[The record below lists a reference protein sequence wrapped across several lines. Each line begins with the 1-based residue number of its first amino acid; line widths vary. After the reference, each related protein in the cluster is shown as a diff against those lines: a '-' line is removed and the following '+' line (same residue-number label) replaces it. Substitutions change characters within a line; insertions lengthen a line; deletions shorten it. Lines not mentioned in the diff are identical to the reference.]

1 MSSSNDANNLDTQAG
16 NIEGLHFPS
25 LEEILQTQRPA
36 PEPPLAE
43 TLPLEEQEA
52 LLYSVDDALKRANEG
67 DSAAFEG
74 MLDALSK
81 LWHCQSQFLLRA
93 TEALANGSRNPS
105 LRLVYG
111 RTGVLDFFLQLISSK
126 EIAESSLILHSL
138 RLIGNSCA
146 DTDENRATV
155 VNYIPAILQYLLQP
169 ELRQVIIPVVYNLCI
184 DYEPAQSQL
193 AANKIVYILLT
204 LVKDDAFQ
212 GNDALIDHVYELIE
226 LVGEQ
231 EQGVENSPDGTISL
245 LLAMTAAEPA
255 QFCILANCTAAYITN
270 TRFQDICISRRMVSD
285 ILSMLT
291 RSISF
296 DTAGSDDTQAIAQS
310 RLKINQAL
318 AELSASPRFA
328 MSYPLNSSLS
338 QTLRSWLNSP
348 EDQLQICACV
358 MLGNLARSD
367 EICVAMVKEQK
378 IHEELIAVLN
388 SNARGAALHS
398 ALGFLKNL
406 AIASD
411 NRIIIGKAG
420 IVPAIARLWAYE
432 TIPQVQLSA
441 TSITRQ
447 LVNSSVENISR
458 LLEPAEGEEAQSYLS
473 LLLALFKRTDS
484 IPIKTE
490 MGRIAAAICRTLIPR
505 YKAAGDCVLESLFTH
520 KDIALPLGAMVTQT
534 QWPVVRSEGWFAL
547 ALMASTKA
555 GSDAVVNC
563 LQNIDGFS
571 LIEQTLGAA
580 EPPETE
586 ADKVQWGKDRDNII
600 ILVQELLKDEVSL
613 LTANYT
619 QADRYPQADTV
630 DASWKITMQG
640 LMRRHVSKYLKQG
653 N

>member
-1 MSSSNDANNLDTQAG
+1 
-16 NIEGLHFPS
+16 
-25 LEEILQTQRPA
+25 
-36 PEPPLAE
+36 
-43 TLPLEEQEA
+43 
-52 LLYSVDDALKRANEG
+52 
-67 DSAAFEG
+67 
-74 MLDALSK
+74 
-81 LWHCQSQFLLRA
+81 
-93 TEALANGSRNPS
+93 
-105 LRLVYG
+105 
-111 RTGVLDFFLQLISSK
+111 
-126 EIAESSLILHSL
+126 
-138 RLIGNSCA
+138 
-146 DTDENRATV
+146 
-155 VNYIPAILQYLLQP
+155 
-169 ELRQVIIPVVYNLCI
+169 
-184 DYEPAQSQL
+184 
-193 AANKIVYILLT
+193 
-204 LVKDDAFQ
+204 
-212 GNDALIDHVYELIE
+212 
-226 LVGEQ
+226 
-231 EQGVENSPDGTISL
+231 
-245 LLAMTAAEPA
+245 MTAAEPA

-296 DTAGSDDTQAIAQS
+296 NTTGSDDAQAIAQS

-318 AELSASPRFA
+318 AELSASQHFA
-328 MSYPLNSSLS
+328 TSYPLNSSLS

-367 EICVAMVKEQK
+367 ETCVAMVKEQK

-447 LVNSSVENISR
+447 LVHSSVENISR
-458 LLEPAEGEEAQSYLS
+458 LLEPADGEEAQSYLS
-473 LLLALFKRTDS
+473 LLLALFKKTDS

-490 MGRIAAAICRTLIPR
+490 IGRITAAICRTLIPR
-505 YKAAGDCVLESLFTH
+505 YNAAGDCVLESLFTH
-520 KDIALPLGAMVTQT
+520 KDVALPLGAMVTQT

-555 GSDAVVNC
+555 GSDAVVSC

-580 EPPETE
+580 EPSETE

-600 ILVQELLKDEVSL
+600 ILVQELLKDGVSL
-613 LTANYT
+613 LTANFT
-619 QADRYPQADTV
+619 QTDRYPQADTI
-630 DASWKITMQG
+630 DASWKITMQD

>member
-1 MSSSNDANNLDTQAG
+1 
-16 NIEGLHFPS
+16 
-25 LEEILQTQRPA
+25 
-36 PEPPLAE
+36 
-43 TLPLEEQEA
+43 
-52 LLYSVDDALKRANEG
+52 VDDALKRANEG
-67 DSAAFEG
+67 DTAAFEG

-93 TEALANGSRNPS
+93 TETLANGSRNPS

-111 RTGVLDFFLQLISSK
+111 RTGILDFFLRLISSS
-126 EIAESSLILHSL
+126 EIVESSLVLHSL

-146 DTDENRATV
+146 DTDENRAIV
-155 VNYIPAILQYLLQP
+155 MNCIPAILQYLLQP
-169 ELRQVIIPVVYNLCI
+169 ELRQVVIPVVYNLCI

-193 AANKIVYILLT
+193 AANKIVYILLK

-212 GNDALIDHVYELIE
+212 GNDALIDYVYELIE

-231 EQGVENSPDGTISL
+231 EQGIENSPDGTISL

-270 TRFQDICISRRMVSD
+270 TRFQDICISRHMVSG

-291 RSISF
+291 RSLSF
-296 DTAGSDDTQAIAQS
+296 NTTGSDDAQAIAQS

-318 AELSASPRFA
+318 AELSASPLFA
-328 MSYPLNSSLS
+328 VSYPLNSSPS

-367 EICVAMVKEQK
+367 ETCVAMVKELK

-420 IVPAIARLWAYE
+420 IVPAIARLWTYE

-490 MGRIAAAICRTLIPR
+490 IGRITAAICRTLIPR
-505 YKAAGDCVLESLFTH
+505 YNAAGDSILESLFTH

-555 GSDAVVNC
+555 GSDAVVNG

-580 EPPETE
+580 EPSETKT
-586 ADKVQWGKDRDNII
+586 DKVQWGKDRDNII
-600 ILVQELLKDEVSL
+600 ILVQELLKDES
-613 LTANYT
+613 
-619 QADRYPQADTV
+619 DTV
-630 DASWKITMQG
+630 DASWKTTMQD
-640 LMRRHVSKYLKQG
+640 LMRRHVSKYLKQSD
-653 N
+653 